1 MNIIEAIKTRHAVRT
16 YKKDAEV
23 SPEQIQEIQKTIDET
38 KSPFGGEI
46 DVKLHHFD
54 LSKETPNTYG
64 SVKGA
69 SWYILVGASD
79 TPESILTLGFRMEQ
93 VALKIFQMGLG
104 VNFITATFKGSSF
117 ISAADFPETTPLRVI
132 MPFGVP
138 AGKERLTEK
147 LTHLFMRSR
156 NRKPFK
162 ETFSGADKESIY
174 YQPLEMMR
182 LAPSAYNRQPWRA
195 VVDGNSVWFYQIPSH
210 NSLIGMGNGLANF
223 YLTLKY
229 NGFEGTFSKPAN
241 APKHDDWEFVTK
253 FTLKE
258 K

>member
-1 MNIIEAIKTRHAVRT
+1 MNIIEAIRARHAVRT

-23 SPEQIQEIQKTIDET
+23 TPEQIQAIQKKIDET
-38 KSPFGGEI
+38 TSPFGGEI
-46 DVKLHHFD
+46 AVKLHHFD
-54 LSKETPNTYG
+54 LTKETPNTYG

-93 VALKIFQMGLG
+93 VALKIFEMGLG

-117 ISAADFPETTPLRVI
+117 ITAADFPDITPLRVI

-138 AGKERLTEK
+138 SGKERLVEK
-147 LTHLFMRSR
+147 LTHFFMKSR
-156 NRKPFK
+156 DRKPFD
-162 ETFSGADKESIY
+162 ETFEGVDKNSVFRE
-174 YQPLEMMR
+174 PLEMMR

-195 VVDGNSVWFYQIPSH
+195 VVDGNSVWFYQVPSH
-210 NSLIGMGNGLANF
+210 NSLIGVGNGLANF

-229 NGFEGTFSKPAN
+229 NGKEGTFSKPTD
-241 APKHDDWEFVTK
+241 APSREGWEFVNK
-253 FTLKE
+253 FTLTE
-258 K
+258 